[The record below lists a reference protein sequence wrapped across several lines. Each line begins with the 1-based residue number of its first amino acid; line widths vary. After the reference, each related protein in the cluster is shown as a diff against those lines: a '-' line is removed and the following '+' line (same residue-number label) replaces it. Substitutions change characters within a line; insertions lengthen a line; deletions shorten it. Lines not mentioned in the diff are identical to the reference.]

1 MSYSNAVAN
10 FTRSHK
16 LLNDVFDSF
25 AEAYD
30 AFAALVGNENDEL
43 SPKNMVRHF
52 LAANQLPIFG
62 LDSSDYINASIH
74 YFSETQ
80 WVSVFLEKHGFFQ
93 YDDDQF
99 LALDRYNRPVGFL
112 RVLGGEK
119 TLLQF
124 SGILSKDLYDALWAA
139 VRENIKLDTTEPPKD
154 DSRYYYETVIEK
166 NMFGE
171 GLVLKK
177 KEVQHPGHTH
187 NAFYPYLDGGIV
199 NLIEDFIASDE
210 TVLILMGEPGTG
222 KSTAISSAAAALNL
236 MPIYVKKKEVIE
248 YKDFIS
254 SIFSFSDNY
263 MEKAQVIN
271 GAGRDALFKERKI
284 FDQMA
289 TQPNL
294 PTVEIGVKRK
304 EPSVPVIIVED
315 GDLLIAPRS
324 HGNEMMAELLNET
337 DGVGSAITRK
347 MIITTNLTD
356 KNQIEPALMRDG
368 RHYLGEPL
376 HFRLLTPM
384 EAIEARAAA
393 GLPAFEVTPSE
404 NISLAKALR
413 KPRKK
418 IYLKEGEIVVRER
431 SKLN

>member
-1 MSYSNAVAN
+1 
-10 FTRSHK
+10 
-16 LLNDVFDSF
+16 
-25 AEAYD
+25 
-30 AFAALVGNENDEL
+30 
-43 SPKNMVRHF
+43 
-52 LAANQLPIFG
+52 
-62 LDSSDYINASIH
+62 
-74 YFSETQ
+74 
-80 WVSVFLEKHGFFQ
+80 
-93 YDDDQF
+93 
-99 LALDRYNRPVGFL
+99 
-112 RVLGGEK
+112 
-119 TLLQF
+119 
-124 SGILSKDLYDALWAA
+124 
-139 VRENIKLDTTEPPKD
+139 
-154 DSRYYYETVIEK
+154 
-166 NMFGE
+166 MFGE
-171 GLVLKK
+171 RLGLKK
-177 KEVQHPGHTH
+177 KEVQHSGHTH

-248 YKDFIS
+248 YKNFIS

-294 PTVEIGVKRK
+294 PSVEIGVKRK
-304 EPSVPVIIVED
+304 EPAFPVIIVED

-356 KNQIEPALMRDG
+356 KGQIEPALMRDG
-368 RHYLGEPL
+368 RHYMGEPL

-384 EAIEARAAA
+384 EAIEARSAA
-393 GLPAFEVTPSE
+393 GLPSFEVTPSE
-404 NISLAKALR
+404 NVSLAKALR

-418 IYLKEGEIVVRER
+418 IYLKEGEIVVQER
-431 SKLN
+431 RKLN

>member
-1 MSYSNAVAN
+1 MSYSDTVAN
-10 FTRSHK
+10 ITRSHK
-16 LLNDVFDSF
+16 LLNDIFSSF

-30 AFAALVGNENDEL
+30 TFASSIGNEHDEL
-43 SPKNMVRHF
+43 GPKNMVRQF
-52 LAANQLPIFG
+52 LTANQLPIFG
-62 LDSSDYINASIH
+62 VDTDDYINASVH
-74 YFSETQ
+74 YFSETE
-80 WVSVFLEKHGFFQ
+80 WLSVFLEKHGFFQ

-99 LALDRYNRPVGFL
+99 IALDRYNRPIGFI
-112 RVLGGEK
+112 RVQFGEK
-119 TLLQF
+119 TLLKF
-124 SGILSKDLYDALWAA
+124 SGIMSKDLHDALWTA
-139 VRENIKLDTTEPPKD
+139 VRENIKVDTTEPPKD

-166 NMFGE
+166 GMFGE
-171 GLVLKK
+171 TLALKK
-177 KEVQHPGHTH
+177 KEIQHSGHTH

-254 SIFSFSDNY
+254 SIFGFSDNY

-271 GAGRDALFKERKI
+271 GAGRDDLFKERKI

-289 TQPNL
+289 TKPNL

-304 EPSVPVIIVED
+304 EPAFPVIIVED

-324 HGNEMMAELLNET
+324 HGNELMAELLNET
-337 DGVGSAITRK
+337 DGVGSAVTRK

-356 KNQIEPALMRDG
+356 KGQIEPALMRDG
-368 RHYLGEPL
+368 RHYMGEPL

-384 EAIEARAAA
+384 EAIEARSAA
-393 GLPAFEVTPSE
+393 GLPSFEVTPSE

-418 IYLKEGEIVVRER
+418 IYLKEGEIVVQER
-431 SKLN
+431 RKLN